1 MTLNE
6 TLQKIKLALINYWNE
21 FLNHIPGIILAV
33 LIVVLGFLLS
43 NVISSISKKTISIQ
57 TKDPLITNFLGKT
70 IKYGFVLLVII
81 FALKIAG
88 LGYIAT
94 GFLTAAGA
102 SAVII
107 GFAFK
112 DIGENFISG
121 VILSFSRPF
130 NVNDTVLIG
139 DVFGKVKTIEFRH
152 SKLKTFDGRDVYIPN
167 SDIIKKPVFNYT
179 EDGYYRTDF
188 TVGIDYNDNIDLA
201 KKVVTKA
208 VVETSGVIDTEE
220 HKCFV
225 TVDSL
230 GISTVNLKVLFW
242 TKTMEYK
249 RGALEV
255 KSDVVKNVKNI
266 LIKNGLNMPS
276 NITEF
281 KLYNTQKNIPVLLN
295 K

>member
-179 EDGYYRTDF
+179 EDGYYRSDF
-188 TVGIDYNDNIDLA
+188 IVGIDYNDDVDLA